1 MSLPQ
6 VLRQLTNIF
15 LKAPCPLCHRSAI
28 EVMCADCHRQLL
40 ACQWPESPQGNTLSS
55 ANLGLSDNV
64 LPVSSWGVYRG
75 VLKQTLAL
83 LKYGQQADLGIWL
96 GYQLGKYWQTGK
108 SYYSHTQNP
117 VVMPIPLH
125 TKRLKQRGYNQAA
138 LIAQGF
144 CRVTGFSLA
153 EHALVRTKATNAMH
167 SLGVHE
173 RQANL
178 TGAFQLGTKLP
189 SRFRPVLLIDDIYT
203 TGTTAHAAVLPLT
216 EAGYSITG
224 ITTVARAVF
233 VSPSAR

>member
-1 MSLPQ
+1 
-6 VLRQLTNIF
+6 
-15 LKAPCPLCHRSAI
+15 
-28 EVMCADCHRQLL
+28 MCADCHRQLL
-40 ACQWPESPQGNTLSS
+40 ACQWTESTRGSALSAGNLT
-55 ANLGLSDNV
+55 LSDNV

-83 LKYGQQADLGIWL
+83 LKYGQQANLGIWL
-96 GYQLGKYWQTGK
+96 GYQLGKHWQT
-108 SYYSHTQNP
+108 SRFSHPQNP
-117 VVMPIPLH
+117 VVVPIPLH
-125 TKRLKQRGYNQAA
+125 TTRLKQRGYNQAA

-189 SRFRPVLLIDDIYT
+189 SRFRPILFIDDIYT
-203 TGTTAHAAVLPLT
+203 TGTTAHAAVLPLA
-216 EAGYSITG
+216 EAGYSISG

-233 VSPSAR
+233 ASPSAR

>member
-6 VLRQLTNIF
+6 VLRQLTNVF
-15 LKAPCPLCHRSAI
+15 LKASCPLCCRSAV
-28 EVMCADCHRQLL
+28 EVLCADCRRQFL
-40 ACQWPESPQGNTLSS
+40 ACQWSGPVQGNTLSLDRL
-55 ANLGLSDNV
+55 ARPDA

-75 VLKQTLAL
+75 VLKQTLAR

-96 GYQLGKYWQTGK
+96 GYQLGKHWQASK
-108 SYYSHTQNP
+108 PYSRAHQTP

-125 TKRLKQRGYNQAA
+125 ATRLEQRGYNQAA

-153 EHALVRTKATNAMH
+153 EHGLIRPKATDAMH
-167 SLGVHE
+167 RLGADE

-178 TGAFQLGTKLP
+178 AGAFQLGTKLP
-189 SRFRPVLLIDDIYT
+189 SRRRPILLIDDIYT
-203 TGTTAHAAVLPLT
+203 TGTTARAAAVPLA
-216 EAGYSITG
+216 EAGFSIVG

-233 VSPSAR
+233 VSPAAKQ